1 MARLRRVPFEQ
12 APPLLVRLTPGG
24 RLNLATI
31 PALAGAV
38 WASRRLLTTPSRL
51 RSSATRSKASP
62 LHQRLQTKI
71 TAVERKQVERP
82 QAESGR
88 PGPTHME
95 SGEVWTAVCIAG
107 DHLAIPCCA
116 VVDVTNVRCKQGSRS
131 SGKGAHYRIRL
142 TPSRRRHLSGRKA
155 YRLSNPEFVRSHMR
169 LVRIEPPGSSTS

>member
-116 VVDVTNVRCKQGSRS
+116 VVDVTTVSSNQASRS
-131 SGKGAHYRIRL
+131 TPNA
-142 TPSRRRHLSGRKA
+142 PSRGRHLSGRKA